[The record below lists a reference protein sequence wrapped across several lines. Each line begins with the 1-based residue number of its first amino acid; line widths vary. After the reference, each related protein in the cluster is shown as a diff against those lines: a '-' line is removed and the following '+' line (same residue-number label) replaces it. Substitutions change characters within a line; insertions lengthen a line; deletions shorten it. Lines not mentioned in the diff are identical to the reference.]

1 MVESHPRFKSLSA
14 QLAVMDDIVKKADFS
29 MCALYLY
36 YSERSRCSA
45 GHRESSIRKL
55 DKTEVKADKKEI

>member
-1 MVESHPRFKSLSA
+1 MAKSHPCFKSLSA

-36 YSERSRCSA
+36 YSEGSRCS
-45 GHRESSIRKL
+45 GQGENSIRKL
-55 DKTEVKADKKEI
+55 DKIEVKADKKEI